1 MPDADAKC
9 ATYLQPTM
17 AASDFSGGRPC
28 RSYWLRAAIS
38 LALICGVWSADV
50 DTGARGL
57 RVNGAGHTHPATE
70 HDTAGH
76 QVVVRAEHG
85 QEEHATDL
93 GMTWIEPENLP
104 TEIQFERKL
113 NMMGCGKFVESNS
126 KNAAQ
131 NKCSPPAPLTVA
143 SPIKFHPNPY

>member
-1 MPDADAKC
+1 M
-9 ATYLQPTM
+9 TV
-17 AASDFSGGRPC
+17 SDFSGGRPC
-28 RSYWLRAAIS
+28 RSYLLCAVIS

-57 RVNGAGHTHPATE
+57 RINGDGTHPATE

-76 QVVVRAEHG
+76 QVVRAEHG
-85 QEEHATDL
+85 QEQHVVDL

-113 NMMGCGKFVESNS
+113 NMMGCGKF
-126 KNAAQ
+126 
-131 NKCSPPAPLTVA
+131 C
-143 SPIKFHPNPY
+143 